1 MVVVSCL
8 IVCLFL
14 GVYYCKS
21 GDMTFCLLAI
31 SELMDVKYVSQ
42 SECRYTEYWSTVEIF
57 FEKINTIF
65 PELTS
70 IYLISVLFSFQFM
83 KLLMEFLSSNGNY
96 AFYRK
101 ALNDAAN
108 GFHIP
113 IL

>member
-1 MVVVSCL
+1 
-8 IVCLFL
+8 
-14 GVYYCKS
+14 
-21 GDMTFCLLAI
+21 
-31 SELMDVKYVSQ
+31 MDVKYASQ
-42 SECRYTEYWSTVEIF
+42 SECRYTEYWSTVEIL
-57 FEKINTIF
+57 FEKISRIF
-65 PELTS
+65 PEL
-70 IYLISVLFSFQFM
+70 INFKLFNFLLFFSQFM